1 MFTGIIE
8 DIGRVENI
16 RRSKGGLN
24 ITIKTSLEDIK
35 EGDSVSVNGVCLT
48 VNKIKGSFL
57 NFDVSNETLRV
68 SNLKFLKRGDFV
80 NLERALKAGDR
91 FGGHIVQGHVD
102 CTGIIRELRKKGDHW
117 TLKVQIPYNFKK
129 FVVYKGSIAVDGIS
143 LTVNS
148 IEGLTVVIN
157 IVPYTY
163 ENTILKYRRVN
174 DKVNIEFDVLG
185 KYVLSR

>member
-1 MFTGIIE
+1 
-8 DIGRVENI
+8 VCQNI

-80 NLERALKAGDR
+80 NLERALKAGSLD
-91 FGGHIVQGHVD
+91 IKSTD
-102 CTGIIRELRKKGDHW
+102 
-117 TLKVQIPYNFKK
+117 TL
-129 FVVYKGSIAVDGIS
+129 
-143 LTVNS
+143 
-148 IEGLTVVIN
+148 
-157 IVPYTY
+157 
-163 ENTILKYRRVN
+163 
-174 DKVNIEFDVLG
+174 
-185 KYVLSR
+185 